1 MSLSEHPGTGHVL
14 VPGVNFGFSYILSF
28 KTKLK
33 QLFELSGQLVSQ
45 PNNFP
50 QRADINFTTTF
61 FTETFYITLII
72 SQLEDP
78 WVLRASLWSRG
89 IHTSVEVALWEQLS
103 QLSVILPMIITM

>member
-1 MSLSEHPGTGHVL
+1 MICLKSRLWIKNSEIIRAPNPEMSLSEHPGTGHAL

-50 QRADINFTTTF
+50 QRADINFPTTF

-78 WVLRASLWSRG
+78 
-89 IHTSVEVALWEQLS
+89 
-103 QLSVILPMIITM
+103 